1 MTHLRSRKNYV
12 IVLTVFCVLVL
23 TVVHNSSAEES
34 FSTLSGRV
42 ITAEGEPVAETP
54 IVLFHVKI
62 RESGGLNMIYDKTL
76 YPFLRQDPSP
86 PPNMPAH
93 IRQQR
98 MGKIPNEQEK
108 QTRPPFL
115 RTVTDSEGRFTFTN
129 IASGLVQIMV
139 LHANPPKKKPQPPGR
154 EHLGYTAPPAIKSIN
169 FGKFTFFAHE
179 FSFSPETGGVT
190 FAIKP
195 GAKIE
200 NVAVIMMGSQMKDQL
215 WIQGKIVF
223 KDGTPLANASLKVNI
238 ASLDVGEAEGDVF
251 SRPIQTN
258 ENGDFRLPV
267 YATRIYSWSIEHLG
281 LSAIS
286 DMIYLKEGEHDK
298 GLVLT
303 LAGNAD
309 ELADPPPENVETD
322 MNRYRYAPDIPKVWV
337 VNPENGH
344 AYMIIR
350 CKDREDA
357 QKIADA
363 EEAHLVTI
371 TSEQEQLWLEVA
383 FEIEGS
389 FGNEPYWIGLSYAP
403 FGSKWQWD
411 TGEPLEY
418 TNWTLVEN
426 DDDFFMRR
434 PPGIPGMDKSFAIM
448 SSEGQW
454 KAIDLEGRSRER
466 ARMAVIEKDGMR
478 ARKLDV
484 EE

>member
-1 MTHLRSRKNYV
+1 MTFLRSRKNAV
-12 IVLTVFCVLVL
+12 IVLTVLCILVL
-23 TVVHNSSAEES
+23 TVVHNSPAEES

-86 PPNMPAH
+86 PPSMPAH
-93 IRQQR
+93 IRQRR

-115 RTVTDSEGRFTFTN
+115 KTVTDSEGRFTFTN
-129 IASGLVQIMV
+129 IASGLAQIMV

-154 EHLGYTAPPAIKSIN
+154 EHLSYTPPPTIKSIN

-195 GAKIE
+195 GTKIE
-200 NVAVIMMGSQMKDQL
+200 NVAVIMMGSQMRDQL
-215 WIQGKIVF
+215 LIQGKIKF
-223 KDGTPLANASLKVNI
+223 KDGTPLVNASLQVNI
-238 ASLDVGEAEGDVF
+238 GMLDLGETKGDVF
-251 SRPIQTN
+251 SRPIQTDAD
-258 ENGDFRLPV
+258 GDFRLSVFAPG
-267 YATRIYSWSIEHLG
+267 IYSLSIEHLG
-281 LSAIS
+281 LSAIA
-286 DMIYLKEGEHDK
+286 DMLILKEGKLYE
-298 GLVLT
+298 GVVIT
-303 LAGNAD
+303 LDGNAD
-309 ELADPPPENVETD
+309 GLADPPLENIETD
-322 MNRYRYAPDIPKVWV
+322 MNRYRYEPDIPKVWV

-344 AYMIIR
+344 AYMVIR
-350 CKDREDA
+350 CKDREEA

-363 EEAHLVTI
+363 EDAHLVTI

-389 FGNEPYWIGLSYAP
+389 FGNEPYWIGLNYAT

-411 TGEPLEY
+411 TGEPLTY
-418 TNWTLVEN
+418 TNWTLEEISDPLGSSRFRGGEERN
-426 DDDFFMRR
+426 
-434 PPGIPGMDKSFAIM
+434 FAIM
-448 SSEGQW
+448 SKDGKW
-454 KAIDLEGRSRER
+454 KAVEEDGGFDDRV
-466 ARMAVIEKDGMR
+466 RMAVLEKDGMR
-478 ARKLDV
+478 AKKLDV